1 MRFSTL
7 IVPILMGLVMS
18 VPPLIWADTSAG
30 TAPSQAVPLNPS
42 ADANS
47 NSIKLYPTERKHVV
61 INDMD
66 VFKLGGTIMVEHA
79 DNTDPTALQ
88 TGEVVEKGD
97 VIKVYGDSW
106 VILKSH
112 RGDKIGLTGNTMVTI
127 DECYIEGPDRQ
138 IRILVQKGTV
148 LLRTNGDDS
157 RQSFFE
163 INMGNVVASI
173 NNLQAILSYD
183 PSKNFLDV
191 KYIDGKIHVIDQTH
205 DESFTIAQSEY
216 NGSTKSESEENN
228 DSGTPEEH
236 TEHTW
241 LNGKMA
247 EDEPI
252 PLEEIDEINFRRF
265 FDGEKLLV
273 PEDNN
278 IELDDSQRVQVH
290 QQ

>member
-1 MRFSTL
+1 MRFPTL
-7 IVPILMGLVMS
+7 IAVILIGMGMLA
-18 VPPLIWADTSAG
+18 PPLIWAGVTVG
-30 TAPSQAVPLNPS
+30 IAPSQPLNPS
-42 ADANS
+42 ADANA
-47 NSIKLYPTERKHVV
+47 NSIKLYPTEHKHVP

-66 VFKLGGTIMVEHA
+66 VYKLSGTIMVEHA

-97 VIKVYGDSW
+97 VITVYDNSW
-106 VILKSH
+106 VIFKSH
-112 RGDKIGLTGNTMVTI
+112 RGDKVGLAGNSVVTV

-138 IRILVQKGTV
+138 IRLLVKKGT
-148 LLRTNGDDS
+148 LYLRTNGDDS

-163 INMGNVVASI
+163 LNLGNVVASI
-173 NNLQAILSYD
+173 NNLQAVINYD
-183 PSKNFLDV
+183 PAKNFLDV
-191 KYIDGKIHVIDQTH
+191 KYIDGKIHVIDQNH
-205 DESFTIAQSEY
+205 DESFTITQNEY
-216 NGSTKSESEENN
+216 NGSTKTETEQNN

-265 FDGEKLLV
+265 FDGETLLV
-273 PEDNN
+273 PQDNN
-278 IELDDSQRVQVH
+278 IELDDSKQVPVR

>member
-7 IVPILMGLVMS
+7 IVPILMGLMMS

-30 TAPSQAVPLNPS
+30 TAPSQAAPLNPS
-42 ADANS
+42 ADANE
-47 NSIKLYPTERKHVV
+47 NSIKLYPTEHKHVP

-66 VFKLGGTIMVEHA
+66 VFKLSGTIMVEHA

-97 VIKVYGDSW
+97 VITVYGNSW
-106 VILKSH
+106 VIFKSH
-112 RGDKIGLTGNTMVTI
+112 RGDKIGLFENTVITV

-138 IRILVQKGTV
+138 IRFLVKKGT
-148 LLRTNGDDS
+148 LYLRTNGDDS

-163 INMGNVVASI
+163 INVGNVVASI
-173 NNLQAILSYD
+173 NNLEAVLSYD

-191 KYIDGKIHVIDQTH
+191 KYINGKIHVIDQNH

-216 NGSTKSESEENN
+216 NGSTKSESEANN
-228 DSGTPEEH
+228 DSGIPEEH

-278 IELDDSQRVQVH
+278 IELDDTKRVPVH

>member
-1 MRFSTL
+1 MRFPTL
-7 IVPILMGLVMS
+7 IVVILAGMLAPS
-18 VPPLIWADTSAG
+18 LIWADSTV
-30 TAPSQAVPLNPS
+30 QAAPLNPS
-42 ADANS
+42 ADANA
-47 NSIKLYPTERKHVV
+47 NSIKLYPTERKHIV

-66 VFKLGGTIMVEHA
+66 VFKLSGTIMVEHA

-97 VIKVYGDSW
+97 VITVYGDSW

-112 RGDKIGLTGNTMVTI
+112 RGDKIGLFENTVVTV

-138 IRILVQKGTV
+138 IRLLVKKGT
-148 LLRTNGDDS
+148 LYLRTNGDDS

-173 NNLQAILSYD
+173 NNLEAVLNYD

-191 KYIDGKIHVIDQTH
+191 KYISGKIHIIDQNH

-216 NGSTKSESEENN
+216 NGSTKSETDQSNEE
-228 DSGTPEEH
+228 GIPEEH

-247 EDEPI
+247 EDQPI

-278 IELDDSQRVQVH
+278 IELDDSKRVPVH

>member
-1 MRFSTL
+1 MRFPTL
-7 IVPILMGLVMS
+7 IISILTGLVMLVS
-18 VPPLIWADTSAG
+18 PLLWADANAPVQSA
-30 TAPSQAVPLNPS
+30 PLNPS
-42 ADANS
+42 ADANA
-47 NSIKLYPTERKHVV
+47 NSIKLYPTERKHVP

-97 VIKVYGDSW
+97 VITVYGNSW

-112 RGDKIGLTGNTMVTI
+112 RGDKIGLGENTVATI

-138 IRILVQKGTV
+138 IRFLVKKGV
-148 LLRTNGDDS
+148 LYLRTNGDDS

-163 INMGNVVASI
+163 VNLGSVVASI
-173 NNLQAILSYD
+173 NNLQAVINYD

-216 NGSTKSESEENN
+216 NGSTKTETEQNN
-228 DSGTPEEH
+228 DSGVPEEH

-241 LNGKMA
+241 INGKMA

-278 IELDDSQRVQVH
+278 IELDDTHRVVVH